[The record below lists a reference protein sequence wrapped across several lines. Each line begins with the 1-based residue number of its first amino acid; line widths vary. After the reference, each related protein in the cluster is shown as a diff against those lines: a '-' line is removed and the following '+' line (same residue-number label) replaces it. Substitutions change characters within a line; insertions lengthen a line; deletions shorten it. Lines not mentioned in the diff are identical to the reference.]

1 MSGPGGVAADQ
12 LRALIERIEHV
23 EEEIKALNEGKKEI
37 YSEAKGEGYDVRI
50 IKEVIRIRKQDAKD
64 RDEKE
69 SLIDLYLH
77 ALGSASAVESK
88 AA

>member
-12 LRALIERIEHV
+12 LRAFVERIEHV
-23 EEEIKALNEGKKEI
+23 EEEIKALNEAKKEI
-37 YSEAKGEGYDVRI
+37 YSEAKGEGYDVSI

-77 ALGSASAVESK
+77 ALGGAPAVQSK